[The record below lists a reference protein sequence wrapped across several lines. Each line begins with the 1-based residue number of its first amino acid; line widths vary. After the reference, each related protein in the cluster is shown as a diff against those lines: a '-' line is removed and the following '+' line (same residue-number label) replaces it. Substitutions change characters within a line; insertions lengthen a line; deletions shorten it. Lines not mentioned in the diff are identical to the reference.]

1 MSATSPRPDDL
12 TPAVPA
18 VPAAALPARGPRR
31 RAAAEALARLGE
43 VPVWTVWLV
52 LGLLLGVLAAR
63 EARTSAVQAR
73 LLSALNQRLSFQLSP
88 GPSSRF
94 VAPRRGPYDA
104 RLGYTRVPEWTARLA
119 REGFGVR
126 AQAEATRTLARLSA
140 LGITPP
146 YDEKTSAGLAVLDRS
161 GAAVFR
167 MAEPERGYAAFDAI
181 PPLVRETLLFVENR
195 ELLHEEPRRNPAVE
209 WDRFVRAALVHLGRD
224 GDGRGPGGST
234 LATQIEKYRH
244 SDGGLTAGPLEKL
257 RQIASAS
264 VRAYRQGPDTR
275 AVRRQ
280 ILLDYL
286 NSLPLAAT
294 AARGEV
300 LGLAAGLEAWYGA
313 DFDRTNQALAAGVDP
328 RDRAGLAEQADAY
341 REVLSLLLA
350 TRRPSDYL
358 RERPDA
364 LEALTDAH
372 LRVLA
377 DEGVVPPA
385 LRDAALAARPRRVV
399 PAPLP
404 VLDAGPAEPVRR
416 WLVGTLGVP
425 DYYALDRLDLSV
437 TSTLD
442 AELQHVVQRRLEA
455 LTDPK
460 VVAAKGLR
468 AKGLLENADPS
479 RVIYSFALYERV
491 DGTNRLRVLADNFH
505 GALDVNEG
513 VKLDLGSTAKLRAL
527 ASYLQAI
534 AEIHERLSGSEQAA
548 LRALTPAAPDPLTGF
563 VAETLAARPELG
575 LDGMLEAALDRRYS
589 ASPWPGFFTGGGL
602 HYFHNFDKDDAGK
615 ILSVRVAFRDSV
627 NLPFV
632 RLMRDLVAYQI
643 AKLPGNPGAMLVDRD
658 DPRRAVWLRRSQ
670 EEESR
675 IFLARFYRSHAGKSP
690 EEGMAAWVARARPTP
705 KRLAAAWRSVY
716 PGRPFEEFAAAL
728 LALPAGAGL
737 SEPDLRA
744 MYDKYG
750 RDRFSLADRAFLARM
765 HPLELWLMEWLR
777 EHPDGSFEEAWAASG
792 DARDVA
798 YAWLFQTRNRGAQD
812 RRLRTLLERDAFG
825 RIHREWR
832 TLGYPFETIAPTVA
846 TAIGSSG
853 DRPSALA
860 ELMGIIAADGMRL
873 PSVRVTELRFAEATP
888 WETVLAPA
896 SESAERVLRPEVARA
911 LRGALIDVVANGTA
925 RRANGAYGLPLGGKT
940 GTGDHQRK
948 RVDRWA
954 NVIDSEHVSRSAT
967 FVFFAGDRFHGVV
980 TAHVAGPES
989 ADYAFTSSLPVQVL
1003 KDLAPV
1009 LEPVFESPP
1018 AAAATVAR
1026 R

>member
-18 VPAAALPARGPRR
+18 AALPAPARRR
-31 RAAAEALARLGE
+31 RAALEALDRLGE
-43 VPVWTVWLV
+43 VPVWAIWLV

-63 EARTSAVQAR
+63 EARTSALQSH
-73 LLSALNQRLSFQLSP
+73 LLSALNERLGFALAA
-88 GPSSRF
+88 GPSERL
-94 VAPRRGPYDA
+94 VAPQRGPYDA

-119 REGFGVR
+119 REGFAVR
-126 AQAEATRTLARLSA
+126 AQAEATPALARLAA

-146 YDEKTSAGLAVLDRS
+146 YDEKTRAGLAVLDRS

-167 MAEPERGYAAFDAI
+167 VEEPARGYAAFDAI

-209 WDRFVRAALVHLGRD
+209 WDRFIRAALVQLGGD

-264 VRAYRQGPDTR
+264 VRAYRHGPDTR
-275 AVRRQ
+275 PVRRQ

-294 AARGEV
+294 AGRGEV
-300 LGLAAGLEAWYGA
+300 LGLAAGLDAWYGA
-313 DFDRTNQALAAGVDP
+313 DFDRTNELLAAGVDA
-328 RDRAGLAEQADAY
+328 RDRAGLAEQANAY

-358 RERPDA
+358 RERPEA

-385 LRDAALAARPRRVV
+385 LRDAALAARPRRLA

-404 VLDAGPAEPVRR
+404 LLDAGPAEPVRR

-442 AELQHVVQRRLEA
+442 AELQRVVQRRLEA
-455 LTDPK
+455 LADPE

-468 AKGLLENADPS
+468 AKGLLENADPA

-527 ASYLQAI
+527 ASYLEAI
-534 AEIHERLSGSEQAA
+534 AEIHEKLAGTEQAA
-548 LRALTPAAPDPLTGF
+548 LRALVPAAPDPLTGF
-563 VAETLAARPELG
+563 VAETLAARPETNLE
-575 LDGMLEAALDRRYS
+575 GMLEAALERRYS

-602 HYFHNFDKDDAGK
+602 HYFHNFDKDDASK
-615 ILSVRVAFRDSV
+615 ILSVRSAFRDSV

-643 AKLPGNPGAMLVDRD
+643 AKLPGNPGAMLADRD

-675 IFLARFYRSHAGKSP
+675 IFLARFYRTHAGKSP
-690 EEGMAAWVARARPTP
+690 AAALDGWITRARPTP
-705 KRLAAAWRSVY
+705 KRLAVAWRSVL

-728 LALPAGAGL
+728 RALPTGAAL

-765 HPLELWLMEWLR
+765 HPLELWLLEWLR
-777 EHPDGSFEEAWAASG
+777 ENPDGSFEDAWAESG

-832 TLGYPFETIAPTVA
+832 RLGYPFETIAPTVA

-860 ELMGIIAADGMRL
+860 ELMGIIAADGVRL
-873 PSVRVTELRFAEATP
+873 PSVRVTELRFAAATP
-888 WETVLAPA
+888 WETALAPA
-896 SESAERVLRPEVARA
+896 AESAERVMRPEVARA
-911 LRGALIDVVANGTA
+911 LRGALLDVVANGTA
-925 RRANGAYGLPLGGKT
+925 RRANGAYDLPVGGKT

-954 NVIDSEHVSRSAT
+954 NVIESEHVSRSAT
-967 FVFFAGDRFHGVV
+967 FVFFAGGRFHGVI

-989 ADYAFTSSLPVQVL
+989 AEYHFTSSLPVQVF

-1009 LEPVFESPP
+1009 LEPIFEAAPE
-1018 AAAATVAR
+1018 AAATVAR